1 MKKQI
6 ATLMG
11 SAVVLATSPAFG
23 MEGDMEEKKNT
34 YVLAVG
40 QKGSTRLDLQN
51 GILKEYTDKHL
62 EKAGLSK
69 GQTAWDI
76 GCGNGTMTLE
86 LAKKVG
92 EMGRVYA
99 IDRSEEQL
107 AIAKAKVKAEGLENV
122 TFLQGDIRDQ
132 TDLPTGIADIVYMRF
147 VLMHIKDPETV
158 IGIVKNLL
166 KDGGVVASQ
175 ESIMSTFY
183 DSPSH
188 EIFHQYR
195 NTVKTMTKKLGID
208 VDIGKRLKSLYEEA
222 GYEKTEDYF
231 IQPTLKLSVAQEWFL
246 LDISE
251 WTPGAIDA
259 GAVTAGEVEN
269 WRYTINHWPNSNDL
283 FTIQKSAYVLAWKGK
298 RQ

>member
-6 ATLMG
+6 NTLMA
-11 SAVVLATSPAFG
+11 SAVVFATSPAFG
-23 MEGDMEEKKNT
+23 MDADMKDEKNT
-34 YVLAVG
+34 YVPAVG

-51 GILKEYTDKHL
+51 GVLKEHTDKHI

-69 GQTAWDI
+69 GQTVWDV
-76 GCGNGTMTLE
+76 GCGNGAMTVK

-92 EMGRVYA
+92 ETGRVYA

-107 AIAKAKVKAEGLENV
+107 AIAKEKVKAEGLKNV
-122 TFLQGDIRDQ
+122 TFFQGDIRHQ
-132 TDLPTGIADIVYMRF
+132 TDLPTGIADVVYMRF
-147 VLMHIKDPETV
+147 VLMHIKNPEIV
-158 IGIVKNLL
+158 IEIAKNLL

-183 DSPSH
+183 DSPDH
-188 EIFHQYR
+188 EIFCQYR
-195 NTVKTMTKKLGID
+195 NTVETMTKKLGID
-208 VDIGKRLKSLYEEA
+208 IDIGKRLKSLYEEA
-222 GYEKTEDYF
+222 GYAKTEDYF

-251 WTPGAIDA
+251 WTSAAIDA
-259 GAVTAGEVEN
+259 GALTADQVEN
-269 WRYTINHWPNSNDL
+269 WRHTMSHWPNDDDL

-298 RQ
+298 Q